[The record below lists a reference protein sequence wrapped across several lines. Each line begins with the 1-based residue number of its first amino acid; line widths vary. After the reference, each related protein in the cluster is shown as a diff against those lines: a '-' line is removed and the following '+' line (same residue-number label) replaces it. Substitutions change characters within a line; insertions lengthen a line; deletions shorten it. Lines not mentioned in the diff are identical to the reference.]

1 MSTMNGNYT
10 KQSLRIAYKVV
21 EELMNGD
28 VVKASYKNA
37 FRTVLNTISNEY
49 IKIDLTKNK
58 SNPET

>member
-1 MSTMNGNYT
+1 MKTYT
-10 KQSLRIAYKVV
+10 KISLRIAYKVV

-58 SNPET
+58 SNLET

>member
-1 MSTMNGNYT
+1 MNGNYT

-49 IKIDLTKNK
+49 IKIDLSKNE
-58 SNPET
+58 SNLET

>member
-1 MSTMNGNYT
+1 MKTYT
-10 KQSLRIAYKVV
+10 KISLRIAYKVV
-21 EELMNGD
+21 EELMNSD

-58 SNPET
+58 SNLET